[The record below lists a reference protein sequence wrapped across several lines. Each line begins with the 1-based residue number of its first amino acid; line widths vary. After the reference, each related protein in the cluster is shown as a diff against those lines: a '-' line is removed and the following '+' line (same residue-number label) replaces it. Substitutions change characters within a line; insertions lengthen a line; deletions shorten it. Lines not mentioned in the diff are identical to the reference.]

1 MKFLQIKE
9 LNDKKLE
16 NENNKRLT
24 DIEEKLKD
32 VNILGMFKGLEGE
45 DGDNANVF
53 KLFNNL
59 DNKFSEKIN
68 LIEEK
73 MKKIEETNYKTN
85 KDVEIVKTPDAT
97 AEFTNTYSEKKTSIT
112 LKKTVVNNDGSN
124 PPKNNPTGLIT
135 P

>member
-68 LIEEK
+68 LIEE
-73 MKKIEETNYKTN
+73 N
-85 KDVEIVKTPDAT
+85 
-97 AEFTNTYSEKKTSIT
+97 
-112 LKKTVVNNDGSN
+112 
-124 PPKNNPTGLIT
+124 
-135 P
+135 